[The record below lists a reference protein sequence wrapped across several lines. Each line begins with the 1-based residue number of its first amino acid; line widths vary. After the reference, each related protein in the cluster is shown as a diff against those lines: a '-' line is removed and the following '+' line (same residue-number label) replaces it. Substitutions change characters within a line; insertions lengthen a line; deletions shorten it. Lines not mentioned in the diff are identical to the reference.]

1 MENQSLTRTRLLN
14 VPVDAVTEAQALEQV
29 ERLLLD
35 KQHHQILFLT
45 LRGLFRGRR
54 DPEFRRCL
62 REASLILPVYPGLV
76 RAARFLHRGS
86 LSLFSPFSFVIRLL
100 SAAERLNRTVYLLGA
115 RKEALERAERNLK
128 GSFPRLRLVG
138 RFAGYF
144 PKPAESNVL
153 VAIKKATPA
162 FLLVA
167 DGLPGR
173 EMWILR
179 RKRELTPGIA
189 LWVGDC
195 FEIFSGKRRTS
206 LLPVEGAAGLFS
218 PFRLLFFWLMVLA
231 TRVFR
236 T

>member
-1 MENQSLTRTRLLN
+1 VENQSLTRTRLLN
-14 VPVDAVTEAQALEQV
+14 VPVDAVSEQQALQEV

-62 REASLILPVYPGLV
+62 REAALVLPVYPGLV
-76 RAARFLHRGS
+76 RATRFLRRGS
-86 LSLFSPFSFVIRLL
+86 LSLYSPFSFVIRLL
-100 SAAERLNRTVYLLGA
+100 SVAERLNRTVYLLGA
-115 RKEALERAERNLK
+115 RKEDLEQAERNLR

-144 PKPAESNVL
+144 PRPVEKNVL

-173 EMWILR
+173 ELWILR

-195 FEIFSGKRRTS
+195 FGIFSGKRRS
-206 LLPVEGAAGLFS
+206 SVLPGEGATGLLA
-218 PFRLLFFWLMVLA
+218 PFTVLLFWLMVLA
-231 TRVFR
+231 ARVFR
-236 T
+236 R